1 MNKIMK
7 KGIILGTLGVAIVG
21 LVGCFVKTLMTCSIE
36 HDYEG
41 NYENCDFTNNDEE
54 LS

>member
-21 LVGCFVKTLMTCSIE
+21 FAGCFVKTLMSCSIE

-41 NYENCDFTNNDEE
+41 KDEI
-54 LS
+54 LQGKM